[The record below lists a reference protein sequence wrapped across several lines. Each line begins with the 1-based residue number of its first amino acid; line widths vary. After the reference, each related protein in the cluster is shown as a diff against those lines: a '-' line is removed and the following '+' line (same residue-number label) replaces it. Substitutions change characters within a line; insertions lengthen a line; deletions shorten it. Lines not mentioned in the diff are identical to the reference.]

1 MIGRCTVRD
10 EICVVGRN
18 GNGKMEVGCK
28 NIGGEIDGSRREQRG
43 VESRGR

>member
-1 MIGRCTVRD
+1 VIGRFTARD

-28 NIGGEIDGSRREQRG
+28 NVGAEMDGSRREQRG